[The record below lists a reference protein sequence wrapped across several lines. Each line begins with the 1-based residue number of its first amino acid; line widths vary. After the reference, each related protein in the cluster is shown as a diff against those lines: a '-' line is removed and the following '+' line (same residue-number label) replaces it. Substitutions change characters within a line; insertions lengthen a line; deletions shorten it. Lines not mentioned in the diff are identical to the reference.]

1 MRRSLVHGGV
11 LGGLVLFAWGM
22 ISYMLLPWHAATL
35 EQFKDEQA
43 VAQVLAAN
51 AVGSGVYLLPN
62 PHRHDPVLTAEQRK
76 AAAEDRVARMM
87 QGPFMFAAV
96 SMQGARDMGAAL
108 LLNLVVNMVSAG
120 LVLWLLMQT
129 SGLSYRRRVGFVAM
143 VGLAAAM
150 IVHGPYWIWW
160 GFSTLFT
167 LVEFADPLIGWFFVG
182 LVLARLAPAP
192 ASAGVAT

>member
-1 MRRSLVHGGV
+1 MRRRLVLGGV
-11 LGGLVLFAWGM
+11 LGGVVLFVWGM

-51 AVGSGVYLLPN
+51 AAGSGVYLLPN
-62 PHRHDPVLTAEQRK
+62 PHRHDPALTAEQRK
-76 AAAEDRVARMM
+76 AAAEDGVARMM

-96 SMQGARDMGAAL
+96 SLHGARDMGAAL
-108 LLNLVVNMVSAG
+108 LMNLLVNMVSAG

-129 SGLSYRRRVGFVAM
+129 GGLSYRRRVGFVVM
-143 VGLAAAM
+143 VALAAAM

-160 GFSTLFT
+160 GFSTPFT
-167 LVEFADPLIGWFFVG
+167 LVEFADPLIGWFLVG

-192 ASAGVAT
+192 TSVRS